1 MCRCFIE
8 SRKVGKDGL
17 SRVENKYYKVTNN
30 LISLEVQ
37 IDESTISVMKG
48 KQPVATLNK
57 TADGFNPKQQ
67 VTSSTGDPIND
78 AFQRKTAELLN
89 DQQWQA
95 FQKSS
100 NELGADGFQ
109 YDEAIGWTAGGTK
122 MGMRQT
128 DERISQKADRL
139 HLIFLRDHLPEELEN
154 IMVANMTTRE
164 AFDFAF
170 CKEIE
175 QREINRFKQ
184 ALQAAHFT

>member
-17 SRVENKYYKVTNN
+17 IRVENKYYKVANN
-30 LISLEVQ
+30 LVGLEVQVQ
-37 IDESTISVMKG
+37 IDESTITVMKG

-67 VTSSTGDPIND
+67 GTSTGDPIND

-109 YDEAIGWTAGGTK
+109 YDEAIGWTAGG
-122 MGMRQT
+122 
-128 DERISQKADRL
+128 EQKWA
-139 HLIFLRDHLPEELEN
+139 
-154 IMVANMTTRE
+154 
-164 AFDFAF
+164 
-170 CKEIE
+170 
-175 QREINRFKQ
+175 
-184 ALQAAHFT
+184 

>member
-17 SRVENKYYKVTNN
+17 IRVENKYYKVANN
-30 LISLEVQ
+30 LVGLEVQVQ
-37 IDESTISVMKG
+37 IDESTITVMKG

-67 VTSSTGDPIND
+67 VSSTGDPIND

-100 NELGADGFQ
+100 NELGADGSQ
-109 YDEAIGWTAGGTK
+109 YDEAIGWTAGG
-122 MGMRQT
+122 
-128 DERISQKADRL
+128 EQKWA
-139 HLIFLRDHLPEELEN
+139 
-154 IMVANMTTRE
+154 
-164 AFDFAF
+164 
-170 CKEIE
+170 
-175 QREINRFKQ
+175 
-184 ALQAAHFT
+184 

>member
-17 SRVENKYYKVTNN
+17 IRVENKYYKVANN
-30 LISLEVQ
+30 LVGLEVQVQ
-37 IDESTISVMKG
+37 IDESTITVMKG

-67 VTSSTGDPIND
+67 VTSTGDPIND
-78 AFQRKTAELLN
+78 AFQRKTAEPLN

-109 YDEAIGWTAGGTK
+109 YDEAIGWTAGG
-122 MGMRQT
+122 
-128 DERISQKADRL
+128 EQKWA
-139 HLIFLRDHLPEELEN
+139 
-154 IMVANMTTRE
+154 
-164 AFDFAF
+164 
-170 CKEIE
+170 
-175 QREINRFKQ
+175 
-184 ALQAAHFT
+184 